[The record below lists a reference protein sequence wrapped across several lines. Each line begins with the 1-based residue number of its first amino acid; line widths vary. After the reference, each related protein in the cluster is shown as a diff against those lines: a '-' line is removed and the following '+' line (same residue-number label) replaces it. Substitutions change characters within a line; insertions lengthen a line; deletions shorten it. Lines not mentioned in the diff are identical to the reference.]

1 MPADHKITVLT
12 FHVPRLTSSQRSWT
26 KQRCTR
32 GVFNFKAVVIAKLT
46 YARPAPPGG
55 ASPRPTTGRK
65 WSLSSA
71 VRLLHHQPGSSSR
84 SPNSSRKPMK
94 PYSRIFFTLNSIVLH
109 QLLPNR
115 TQSTYNLRSRKHDCS
130 LSLL

>member
-1 MPADHKITVLT
+1 MCTD
-12 FHVPRLTSSQRSWT
+12 VPRLTSSQGSWT

-32 GVFNFKAVVIAKLT
+32 RSVQGSCYSEIDLCKT
-46 YARPAPPGG
+46 RPAPPGG